1 MTTSTAILQD
11 ASLTI
16 GAQFNSIPATPVAP
30 HADNVVYKE
39 FGATRPLPLPNTTSL
54 SSLMAEFE
62 ADDEMAEHLADA
74 RRSLGQQLYA
84 DEPQTLSAL
93 RLTAGLSQ
101 TRLAELA
108 NTTQPHIA
116 KIESGKT
123 DPGTDT
129 IARIAQALGIDDD
142 TAFRAIRKQR
152 ETRG

>member
-1 MTTSTAILQD
+1 MTTPTAILQN
-11 ASLTI
+11 ASSTI
-16 GAQFNSIPATPVAP
+16 GVQFDAATATPVAP
-30 HADNVVYKE
+30 RADNVVYKE
-39 FGATRPLPLPNTTSL
+39 FGAARPLQLPNTTSL

-62 ADDEMAEHLADA
+62 ADGEMAQHLADA

-93 RLTAGLSQ
+93 RLAAGFSQ
-101 TRLAELA
+101 TQLAERA

-116 KIESGKT
+116 KIESGRT

-129 IARIAQALGIDDD
+129 IGRIAQALDIEED
-142 TAFRAIRKQR
+142 TAFRAIRRQR

>member
-1 MTTSTAILQD
+1 MTTSKAILQNV
-11 ASLTI
+11 SSTI
-16 GAQFNSIPATPVAP
+16 GAQYNPASAPPVAP
-30 HADNVVYKE
+30 SADNVVYKE
-39 FGATRPLPLPNTTSL
+39 FGAARPLPLPNTTSL

-62 ADDEMAEHLADA
+62 ADGEMADHLANA

-101 TRLAELA
+101 TLLAELA
-108 NTTQPHIA
+108 NTTQPHVA

-123 DPGTDT
+123 DPSTDM

-152 ETRG
+152 ATRG

>member
-1 MTTSTAILQD
+1 MTTSTAKLQNV
-11 ASLTI
+11 SSTI
-16 GAQFNSIPATPVAP
+16 GAPFDATTAP
-30 HADNVVYKE
+30 PIAPSTDKVVYKE
-39 FGATRPLPLPNTTSL
+39 FGAARPLPLPETTSL

-62 ADDEMAEHLADA
+62 ADGEMAEHLADA

-93 RLTAGLSQ
+93 RLMAGLSQ

-108 NTTQPHIA
+108 NTTQPHVA
-116 KIESGKT
+116 KIENGKT

-129 IARIAQALGIDDD
+129 IARIAQALRIDED